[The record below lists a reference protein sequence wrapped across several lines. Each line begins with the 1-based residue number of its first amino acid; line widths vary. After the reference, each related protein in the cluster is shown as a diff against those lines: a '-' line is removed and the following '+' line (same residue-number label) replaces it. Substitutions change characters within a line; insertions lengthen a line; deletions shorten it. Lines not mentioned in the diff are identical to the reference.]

1 MSSPSEHNNSGN
13 HQQLRS
19 YNVMDADTGEIVDPN
34 VVQLANPAA
43 LSSTIQR
50 MGPLIYDLLCK
61 RKSSYNDINVN
72 ADNQYNTPVL
82 ALRRIV
88 WWITKTILVNKKKI
102 YRNDLEDK
110 VQTICRFNY
119 TNPSE
124 LENVVAAQIF
134 HSCSLNI
141 DSFNIIWNDACDAI
155 MQLWSMNKF
164 ENNAADVAEPV
175 SFAFT
180 GTGLRIL
187 RKRYLHTGE
196 DLRAFFDRLA
206 KMFSYPTFAGIGTDS
221 LDSELIAAAQCLV
234 SQGCILP
241 SSVLADAHQSD
252 DPYLRGDACCL
263 MVGTKTYD
271 REFIRQL
278 EVIIRTASIGVGVGV
293 NLSHVPNDST
303 MRFGEIRTG
312 MPEIL
317 QRLDSSML
325 VHIYER
331 KPRVAVYIHVHCD
344 SLYTILH
351 ARHPQNPNRCHSVF
365 SGLLV
370 SNYFM
375 ECVRHNK
382 PWYLFSGR
390 PELEDGRCLHE
401 VHGDE
406 YIEVYEKLVASK
418 KYVSFLPSA
427 RTIMQMICRALT
439 ETGSPYIIFID
450 QVQAYNNQKF
460 LGPIQTLN
468 LCAEITEFASQTNV
482 ATCTLLS
489 VNAAG
494 ALSDG
499 WLNKTEPNC
508 RRFISA
514 LVPELWQQLEEQYWS
529 HGQQKSI
536 LCNLN
541 ESELLQK
548 YSFISGFMSV
558 WCLNNHLVRVKGSS
572 NDLRRELGISFM
584 GVFDLALVL
593 GRNLRDVAAEMSEWL
608 YLGAIAASCA
618 YSKRYSIQCVNYAGS
633 EFSKGRFQFDL
644 RGIEPQINAS
654 IWSWMRQQVQKDGMA
669 NSMLT
674 AQAPTAT
681 TSMLQSLTE
690 SLTIPMNTVTVYETE
705 SGRSTQMQFGTMTR
719 LLGSDCNQEI
729 RYPVDIKTQLS
740 MFSATA
746 PFCDQSQATQFV
758 LDDWSQQGV
767 FNLIRA
773 TYEAKLKTGIYY
785 VLARKHLPTLG
796 TTATSTFKCERQNIN
811 NNDSVLTIANTHNNG
826 PFLQSSSSRQC
837 NADIVGCESCS
848 L

>member
-1 MSSPSEHNNSGN
+1 
-13 HQQLRS
+13 
-19 YNVMDADTGEIVDPN
+19 MDADTGEIVDPN
-34 VVQLANPAA
+34 VVQLADPAT
-43 LSSTIQR
+43 LSNTIPR
-50 MGPLIYDLLCK
+50 MAPLIYDLLCK
-61 RKSSYNDINVN
+61 RQTSNDDINID
-72 ADNQYNTPVL
+72 ADNQCSTPVL
-82 ALRRIV
+82 ALRRLV
-88 WWITKTILVNKKKI
+88 WWIVKTLLVDKKKI
-102 YRNDLEDK
+102 FRNDLEAR
-110 VQTICRFNY
+110 VRSIRRFNY
-119 TNPSE
+119 NNSE
-124 LENVVAAQIF
+124 LENATAGQIF
-134 HSCSLNI
+134 HGCALNI

-155 MQLWSMNKF
+155 MQLWSMTKN
-164 ENNAADVAEPV
+164 ENDATEVAEPV

-180 GTGLRIL
+180 GTGLRVL
-187 RKRYLHTGE
+187 CKRYLHTDE
-196 DLRAFFDRLA
+196 NLQIFFNRLA
-206 KMFSYPTFAGIGTDS
+206 KMFSYPKFAGICVDS
-221 LDSELIAAAQCLV
+221 LNDELIAAVHCLV

-312 MPEIL
+312 MSEIL

-406 YIEVYEKLVASK
+406 YVEVYEKLVAAK

-450 QVQAYNNQKF
+450 RVQAYNNQKF

-468 LCAEITEFASQTNV
+468 LCAEITEFANQTNI

-499 WLNKTEPNC
+499 WLDKTEPNC
-508 RRFISA
+508 SRFISA
-514 LVPELWQQLEEQYWS
+514 LMPELWQQLDAQYWS
-529 HGQQKSI
+529 HGQQKPI
-536 LCNLN
+536 LCNLK

-548 YSFISGFMSV
+548 YPFIAGFMSV
-558 WCLNNHLVRVKGSS
+558 WCLNNHLVRVKGSA

-593 GRNLRDVAAEMSEWL
+593 GRNLKDVAAEMSEWL

-618 YSKRYSIQCVNYAGS
+618 YSKRYSIQCINYAGS

-644 RGIEPQINAS
+644 RGIEPQINSS
-654 IWSWMRQQVQKDGMA
+654 IWSWIRQQVQKYGMA

-719 LLGSDCNQEI
+719 LLGSECNQEV
-729 RYPVDIKTQLS
+729 RYPVDIQTQLS
-740 MFSATA
+740 IFSATA

-796 TTATSTFKCERQNIN
+796 TTTTSMFKCERIN
-811 NNDSVLTIANTHNNG
+811 VNDKGPTSTIANSSHNDG
-826 PFLQSSSSRQC
+826 PSQMPSSGRQC
-837 NADIVGCESCS
+837 NADIGCDSCS